1 MLSVLRPPFWVQFV
15 NETDVPIKIVS
26 GTVGWR
32 KTNLKFVQ
40 DVLPHSSHAQ
50 GLAYSSFHT
59 FSSGGYL
66 IIYLNGMLNP
76 NSVRPE
82 GDVRVVEF
90 AMSGAMLDF
99 FSEKINIR
107 DITSGE
113 FLSGQDTYN
122 AVKSGEAKTLYW
134 FDRGVHYMARAEIVR
149 SFFGVVIWRFVVQN
163 FDPLTVQD

>member
-1 MLSVLRPPFWVQFV
+1 LKLKIEGHQVPPGNLIKWIMLSVLRPPFWVQFV

-113 FLSGQDTYN
+113 FLSGS
-122 AVKSGEAKTLYW
+122 KGLGSSC
-134 FDRGVHYMARAEIVR
+134 ARQL
-149 SFFGVVIWRFVVQN
+149 FGRHFE
-163 FDPLTVQD
+163 